1 MAIYTDEMGNVSG
14 SEDGYIGSDETN
26 RKTEKASATPEE
38 KFKAESKQ
46 AVEHS
51 GENNVLNGYRSVTY
65 NFTLAALDN
74 TDLKNPEVYR
84 NSELKLV
91 ILKSGGKGTAGI
103 SVGSKIDTST
113 ITSRSDFAA
122 RDPRRLDLSPE
133 ETSKPLRNFGK
144 ELIDGFNKD
153 SPGRFDMF
161 IEGIEIETLMS
172 FSEQG
177 NTSLPTQVKFEVIEP
192 YSINGFIEALH
203 VAALSAG
210 YPSYLQASFLLKME
224 FWGYPDDSDLPDPEL
239 IKDADRYFPIG
250 LTGID
255 VDITEKGTR
264 YRCSAVPYNE
274 RAFGQPNVVKKPIK
288 MVGETVGEILQDFFR
303 NINAQVAESSKS
315 SKDGAASNKHD
326 TYEIKFP
333 IWDDATGFTSTGTSK
348 IANAKFTE
356 ILKDNKLYA
365 MNDPGAAGKANAYQ
379 ANGSKQPSAEQ
390 QAKQPESIKYN
401 PKENAIQFAENMTI
415 NDAITSIVRDS
426 EYVRDILKNIGTVPN
441 NPDQYGMLEYFL
453 IKIEV
458 TNLDIVDDVSKKPF
472 QNYAYIVSPYKIHIS
487 RVPNYGHDLI
497 KEENLKKASLREYNY
512 IYTGKN
518 IDVLNFKLNFN
529 TLFFEAVPAA
539 MGNKDI
545 IGSKTTA
552 APNNG
557 AAVKIKAAEN
567 EAFALGG
574 QAGLDRFRQSIT
586 AQIPLSPVKI
596 TPTPLQAYAGG
607 NASQPLDDPYSVLAR
622 NMHEAVINSQAS
634 MLTGEL
640 EILGD
645 PIFLVTGGSG
655 NYNPKPNKSKRG
667 KTDKGEAAHNY
678 GEVLISINFRNPI
691 DISSFEDGGMMKFDP
706 NRVPFSGVYRVL
718 KVASTFRDGVFK
730 QKLDILRV
738 PGQILDS
745 NLRADDPANRM
756 TTEKNPSATQTPD
769 QTRAQSP
776 EQRMDSETV
785 MTQLDRGLPSP
796 GLPGELSNFTAA
808 TGGLGGTTPSLLN
821 QTYGLISRAGQIIQ
835 QTSIVGQSLPSD
847 VATNIRLNASGLVK
861 LSQSSL
867 APAALIASA
876 ANVLT
881 GNLPLQ
887 RATGSIAGAYVTAAY
902 KSALN
907 IANQGS
913 GIGKG
918 ATVPISPVAEIPT
931 SPTMNEIRQ
940 GANINA
946 SSLSVD
952 SLSNISGTAK
962 SLSDNAIA
970 TASGLG
976 KEMGNLVG
984 GIGDKITALTS
995 APSDPQG
1002 IAATVGLDPSR
1013 LSGLASGLQSKVPSQ
1028 ITNIVNSTPDNVNLT
1043 QAASAGLVLDY
1054 IPASK
1059 MANIP
1064 ATPPY
1069 ATAPVAQADLAYAA
1083 SVVKR
1088 GGIKALENLYGVNS
1102 PDKLSSNLVPA
1113 ELISQAQRTVSSAEV
1128 NPFSRVVGQSNP
1140 VDINVIKDKLTSAK
1154 SQLSGFSNVPN
1165 IPDTGSL
1172 SAATSRFGAKGIGS
1186 SPLDNLVNKLNDPNA
1201 PPYTGTDPIVRARL
1215 GLPPL

>member
-1 MAIYTDEMGNVSG
+1 MGNK
-14 SEDGYIGSDETN
+14 D
-26 RKTEKASATPEE
+26 
-38 KFKAESKQ
+38 
-46 AVEHS
+46 
-51 GENNVLNGYRSVTY
+51 
-65 NFTLAALDN
+65 
-74 TDLKNPEVYR
+74 
-84 NSELKLV
+84 
-91 ILKSGGKGTAGI
+91 
-103 SVGSKIDTST
+103 SVGSK
-113 ITSRSDFAA
+113 
-122 RDPRRLDLSPE
+122 
-133 ETSKPLRNFGK
+133 
-144 ELIDGFNKD
+144 
-153 SPGRFDMF
+153 
-161 IEGIEIETLMS
+161 
-172 FSEQG
+172 
-177 NTSLPTQVKFEVIEP
+177 
-192 YSINGFIEALH
+192 
-203 VAALSAG
+203 
-210 YPSYLQASFLLKME
+210 
-224 FWGYPDDSDLPDPEL
+224 
-239 IKDADRYFPIG
+239 
-250 LTGID
+250 
-255 VDITEKGTR
+255 
-264 YRCSAVPYNE
+264 
-274 RAFGQPNVVKKPIK
+274 
-288 MVGETVGEILQDFFR
+288 
-303 NINAQVAESSKS
+303 NA
-315 SKDGAASNKHD
+315 
-326 TYEIKFP
+326 
-333 IWDDATGFTSTGTSK
+333 
-348 IANAKFTE
+348 
-356 ILKDNKLYA
+356 
-365 MNDPGAAGKANAYQ
+365 
-379 ANGSKQPSAEQ
+379 
-390 QAKQPESIKYN
+390 
-401 PKENAIQFAENMTI
+401 
-415 NDAITSIVRDS
+415 
-426 EYVRDILKNIGTVPN
+426 
-441 NPDQYGMLEYFL
+441 
-453 IKIEV
+453 
-458 TNLDIVDDVSKKPF
+458 
-472 QNYAYIVSPYKIHIS
+472 
-487 RVPNYGHDLI
+487 
-497 KEENLKKASLREYNY
+497 
-512 IYTGKN
+512 
-518 IDVLNFKLNFN
+518 
-529 TLFFEAVPAA
+529 
-539 MGNKDI
+539 
-545 IGSKTTA
+545 A
-552 APNNG
+552 APNNSSE
-557 AAVKIKAAEN
+557 VKIKEAEAAARVAGG
-567 EAFALGG
+567 EAGVEE
-574 QAGLDRFRQSIT
+574 FRKSMAKQV
-586 AQIPLSPVKI
+586 PLSPVKVA
-596 TPTPLQAYAGG
+596 TTPLQAYSGG

-622 NMHEAVINSQAS
+622 NMHEAVVNSNAS

-655 NYNPKPNKSKRG
+655 NYNPKPDPGKRG

-691 DISSFEDGGMMKFDP
+691 DINSFEDGGMMQFDP

-745 NLRADDPANRM
+745 NLRASDPADRM
-756 TTEKNPSATQTPD
+756 ITSKNPGAIVIAD

-821 QTYGLISRAGQIIQ
+821 QTYGLVSRAGLLIP

-847 VATNIRLNASGLVK
+847 VASNIRLNASGLVK
-861 LSQSSL
+861 LSQGSL

-940 GANINA
+940 GATINA

-962 SLSDNAIA
+962 SLSDTAIA
-970 TASGLG
+970 SASSLG
-976 KEMGNLVG
+976 KGMSNLVG
-984 GIGDKITALTS
+984 GIGDKITSLTS

-1002 IAATVGLDPSR
+1002 IAASVGLDPSR
-1013 LSGLASGLQSKVPSQ
+1013 LSGLASGLQSKLPSQ
-1028 ITNIVNSTPDNVNLT
+1028 ITNIVNSTPENVNLT

-1113 ELISQAQRTVSSAEV
+1113 DLISQAQQTVSNAQV
-1128 NPFSRVVGQSNP
+1128 NPFSRVTGQSNP
-1140 VDINVIKDKLTSAK
+1140 VDINVIKDKLASAK

-1172 SAATSRFGAKGIGS
+1172 SAATSKFGVKGIGS